1 MSANSTISLVLT
13 AIGDDRPG
21 LVEQL
26 ARVISDHQGNWL
38 ESSMSHLSG
47 KFAGIVCVSLGAD
60 QLEALKAALARLP
73 GLRITSEVSD
83 TSDSGESRAG
93 ERRLKLSLVGHDRIG
108 IVREVSQVLARHA
121 VNVEDLNTYIAS
133 APMSAAILF
142 HADAELTASPALDVR
157 ALTRDL
163 ENLSNDLMVDIT
175 LNETLRT

>member
-1 MSANSTISLVLT
+1 
-13 AIGDDRPG
+13 
-21 LVEQL
+21 
-26 ARVISDHQGNWL
+26 
-38 ESSMSHLSG
+38 MSHLSG

-60 QLEALKAALARLP
+60 QLEALKTALDSMP

-133 APMSAAILF
+133 APMSAALLF
-142 HADAELTASPALDVR
+142 HADAELTASTALDIR
-157 ALTRDL
+157 ALTSDL

-175 LNETLRT
+175 LDETIPT